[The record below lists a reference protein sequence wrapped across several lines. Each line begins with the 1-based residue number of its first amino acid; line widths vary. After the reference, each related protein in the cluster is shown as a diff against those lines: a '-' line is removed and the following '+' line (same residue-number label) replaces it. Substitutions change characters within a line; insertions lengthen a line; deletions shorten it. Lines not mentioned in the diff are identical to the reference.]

1 MTAAPLFTGQFFG
14 ALGWALFHFL
24 WQGAL
29 VAVALTALRLVL
41 ANRPPATRYAAACA
55 ALALMLALPVATALS
70 IARDDAPHPIE
81 AAAAPGSAA
90 SVGLSAGPEIAPRG
104 SEPLFPDSVQTRLEA
119 FRPWALLL
127 WFAGVVLFSLRF
139 LGGFRTANR
148 LTRLGTTP
156 AAEEWQAKLAAL
168 CRRLSVT
175 RPVRLLESAIV
186 KVPTAIGALRP
197 AILIPAS
204 VFTGLPAR
212 GIEALLAHEL
222 AHVRRHDYLVNLLQT
237 LVETLLFYHPAV
249 WWVSSRVRIEREEC
263 CDDLAITATGDARS
277 YARALVRLE
286 EMRGAAP
293 ALAVAAAGGNLWKR
307 VVRLLRDRPVS
318 PDRTSSW
325 LAGAL
330 ALALLGTLGAAA
342 RLGPASPNAD
352 RTPVKSAS
360 APADRPDAPDVIVLA
375 NAEEAEDSD
384 ANGDGEDEAAA
395 EEAIDSDE
403 DDEDSDENP
412 KAPAR
417 GSSERELTDDERR
430 AFRIHGVTPEFVSA
444 IASLGYDRVDPDTL
458 LSLRIHGVT
467 PADVAEMNRVF
478 GRRSLDDHVAFQI
491 HGVTPEFVQRVTA
504 LGLGKISAD
513 EALAFAIHGVDTEF
527 VEVLRAAGYERL
539 SADEVVAARIHGVRP
554 TDLDEWKKLGYPRPS
569 LEDLVGARIHGVTPE
584 FAAEIRSAGL
594 PNASLEDLVGF
605 RIHGVSG
612 EFLREMKS
620 LGIALSGDD
629 ATSFRIH
636 GVSSEFVRAVEGLG
650 YPNPDT
656 DDLVSLRIHGVS
668 VEHIRDANARAGTRL
683 PLEEII
689 EERIYGKDDEDEE

>member
-29 VAVALTALRLVL
+29 VAVALAALRLVL
-41 ANRPPATRYAAACA
+41 ANRPPATRYAVACA
-55 ALALMLALPVATALS
+55 ALALMLALPVATAWS
-70 IARDDAPHPIE
+70 IARRGAPHPVE

-90 SVGLSAGPEIAPRG
+90 SAGLSAGAEIAPRR

-127 WFAGVVLFSLRF
+127 WFAGVLLFSLRF

-156 AAEEWQAKLAAL
+156 APEEWQAKLASL
-168 CRRLSVT
+168 CDRLSVT

-263 CDDLAITATGDARS
+263 CDDLAIAATGDARS

-325 LAGAL
+325 LAGVL

-352 RTPVKSAS
+352 RTPAESAS
-360 APADRPDAPDVIVLA
+360 APSDVPDAPDVIVLA
-375 NAEEAEDSD
+375 SAEAAEDSD
-384 ANGDGEDEAAA
+384 ANDEDEGEAP
-395 EEAIDSDE
+395 EEGIDN
-403 DDEDSDENP
+403 DEDSDESAN
-412 KAPAR
+412 APAR
-417 GSSERELTDDERR
+417 GSSERDLTDDQRT
-430 AFRIHGVTPEFVSA
+430 AFRIHGVTPEFVNA

-504 LGLGKISAD
+504 LGLGKISSD
-513 EALAFAIHGVDTEF
+513 EALAFAIHGVDSEF
-527 VEVLRAAGYERL
+527 VEALRSAGYERL

-569 LEDLVGARIHGVTPE
+569 LEELVGARIHGVTPE
-584 FAAEIRSAGL
+584 FAGEIRSAGL

-629 ATSFRIH
+629 ATTFRIH
-636 GVSSEFVRAVEGLG
+636 GVTSDFVRAVEGLG
-650 YPNPDT
+650 YSNPDT

-668 VEHIRDANARAGTRL
+668 VERIREANARAGQRL